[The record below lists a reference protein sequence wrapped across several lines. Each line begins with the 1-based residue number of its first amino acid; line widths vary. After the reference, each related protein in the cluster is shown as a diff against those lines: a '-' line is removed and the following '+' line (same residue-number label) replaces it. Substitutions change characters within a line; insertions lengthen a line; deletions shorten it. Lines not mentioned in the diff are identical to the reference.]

1 MDFIGNYVKAG
12 KFISLLTDSTT
23 EGKRTYV
30 YQEKDLPDDC
40 ILDFDMQL
48 IDLFK
53 QMDMKTLTMKEKIN
67 NEYFRIKELLEQRP
81 TRVELFTYMEDSIYQ
96 YCMSHAKEN
105 PFRHYLDFLND
116 LNELSDDE
124 KAVYKTIG
132 RDFINLVETTDMQ
145 KVYKMPIL
153 YAFYNQGNIKLAITD
168 EDVLSTWKE
177 FFSKNKN
184 WKDFASDMTYDKYL
198 KITDKQHLAKAKT
211 MPIKYLKASG
221 KGFFV
226 GKEGF
231 ALALNENLKEIIK
244 NKVFVDNMRDV
255 LEYRTIEYYRRR
267 YNMEK

>member
-1 MDFIGNYVKAG
+1 
-12 KFISLLTDSTT
+12 
-23 EGKRTYV
+23 
-30 YQEKDLPDDC
+30 
-40 ILDFDMQL
+40 
-48 IDLFK
+48 
-53 QMDMKTLTMKEKIN
+53 
-67 NEYFRIKELLEQRP
+67 
-81 TRVELFTYMEDSIYQ
+81 
-96 YCMSHAKEN
+96 MSHAKEN

-132 RDFINLVETTDMQ
+132 RDFINLIETTDMQ

-153 YAFYNQGNIKLAITD
+153 YAFYNQGNIKSAITD

-177 FFSKNKN
+177 FFNKNKN

-226 GKEGF
+226 EKENF
-231 ALALNENLKEIIK
+231 ALALNENLNDIIK

-267 YNMEK
+267 YNINH